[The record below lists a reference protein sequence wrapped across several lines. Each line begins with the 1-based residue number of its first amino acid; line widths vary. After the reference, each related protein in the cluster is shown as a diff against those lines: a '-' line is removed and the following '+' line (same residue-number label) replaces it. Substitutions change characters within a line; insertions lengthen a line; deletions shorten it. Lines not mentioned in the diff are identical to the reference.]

1 MGLGSS
7 RIRGEHNEVQDND
20 VPENPAALNDQN
32 RQRRHLNVDVN
43 LRTNETG
50 IRCFMKFWLSCSR
63 VLTQSRSFSS

>member
-20 VPENPAALNDQN
+20 VPENPVASNDQN

-43 LRTNETG
+43 LRSNDAG
-50 IRCFMKFWLSCSR
+50 I
-63 VLTQSRSFSS
+63 